1 MARERHQILG
11 RNDELAAV
19 ARFLDSSTEWPAAV
33 LIEGAPG
40 IGKTTVWLRG
50 IQAAGLAGL
59 RVLVARPVQADAKM
73 SFTTLGDLLG
83 DVIDDVSRELPE
95 PQRRALDIALLRA
108 GDAAMRPDR
117 RAVSLATAGLL
128 RSVARRGPVL
138 IAIDD
143 VQWID
148 PASARVL
155 SFALRR
161 VEHVPLGVLAALRTE
176 PGSKDVLDL
185 RGVFTEQ
192 GCSTIEMESLSL
204 EAMSHLLRER
214 LPAGLPHTVVS
225 RIHELSDGNPFF
237 AIEIGRALVRRGT
250 LPGPGEPIPVAG
262 DLVALIRARLRD
274 LPSASREVLLL
285 SAAAVRPTIDVIGRA
300 LGAPSRSLT
309 NLRVAEEAG
318 MIEIESGLVRFTHP
332 LLASTVYGDTPAQE
346 RRSAHKRLAKVVA
359 DDEERVR
366 HLALASQ
373 GPSEGVAVALEEAA
387 QRAAARG
394 APDSA
399 AELEALAVQL
409 TPPLA
414 QTTRDE
420 RSIRAAEY
428 RFSAGDA
435 RVAQDRLEALIGAMP
450 KGPARARARRA
461 LSEMLWNDVR
471 QVRRQIEQAFDDLRD
486 ADDQPSA
493 RVALLFD
500 AGWIEQ
506 MGGDLRAGS
515 QLAHEALDL
524 AETPR
529 DSLVV
534 AEGMALVGYC
544 DFLIGQDTR
553 ADLERGIALDSEKGP
568 GSDGFYYSNPRRTL
582 GATLMW
588 SGALD
593 EARIHL
599 EADLE
604 ATVARGG
611 LSLLWETLVY
621 LAELELRAGNWDAAA
636 RYASEGLEGLDEA
649 GLEQAREV
657 HLWSTA
663 LIAAHRGEVDIA
675 RAHAIEGLR
684 LAEDHGD
691 VFHIVSNRS
700 VLGFLELSLGDPAAA
715 HGWMAPLP
723 ELTDRWGL
731 REPGAFPFLAD
742 AIEALIALGD
752 VEAAAALLERLES
765 EGRASERVLALATAA
780 RCRALLAAAA
790 GDLDGGVAAV
800 HESLELHER
809 LPQPFDLART
819 LLVSGQIQ
827 RRLARKAD
835 ARGHLLQALSIF
847 ERLGAPL
854 WAARARDDLRRIGGR
869 RSSAGS
875 LTLAERRIAELVRE
889 GNTDKEI
896 AASLFITPKTVGTQL
911 SRIYRKVGVRSR
923 TELAVVLSDD
933 DASAGSPAKQ

>member
-11 RNDELAAV
+11 RHDELAAV
-19 ARFLDSSTEWPAAV
+19 TRFLDSSTEWPAAA

-40 IGKTTVWLRG
+40 IGKTTVWLHG
-50 IQAAGLAGL
+50 IESAEQGSC
-59 RVLVARPVQADAKM
+59 RVLAARPVQADAKM

-83 DVIDDVSRELPE
+83 DVIDDVAGELPE
-95 PQRRALDIALLRA
+95 PQRLALDIALLRA

-161 VEHVPLGVLAALRTE
+161 VEHVPLGVLTALRTE
-176 PGSKDVLDL
+176 PGSRDVLDL

-192 GCSTIEMESLSL
+192 GCSTIEIESLSL
-204 EAMSHLLRER
+204 DAMSHLMRER
-214 LPAGLPHTVVS
+214 LGAALPHTVVS

-300 LGAPSRSLT
+300 LGAPSRSLAS
-309 NLRVAEEAG
+309 LRVAEEAG
-318 MIEIESGLVRFTHP
+318 TIEIDSGLVRFTHP

-346 RRSAHKRLAKVVA
+346 RRSAHRRLAKVVA

-366 HLALASQ
+366 HMALASQ
-373 GPSEGVAVALEEAA
+373 GPSEGVAIALEEAA

-399 AELEALAVQL
+399 AELQALAVEL

-414 QTTRDE
+414 QPTRDE

-435 RVAQDRLEALIGAMP
+435 RVAQGRLEALIRSMP
-450 KGPARARARRA
+450 QGPSRA
-461 LSEMLWNDVR
+461 LARQALCEMLWNDVR
-471 QVRRQIEQAFDDLRD
+471 GIRRQLDQAIEDLGA
-486 ADDQPSA
+486 ADSA
-493 RVALLFD
+493 SVRVSLLMD
-500 AGWIEQ
+500 AGWVGQ
-506 MGGDLRAGS
+506 MGGDLREGARRVR
-515 QLAHEALDL
+515 EALEL
-524 AETPR
+524 AETLGDP
-529 DSLVV
+529 LLI
-534 AEGMALVGYC
+534 AEVLAIVGYC
-544 DFLIGQDTR
+544 EFLTGRDTR
-553 ADLERGIALDSEKGP
+553 ADLERGLALDSEDRARSQGVYLSSP
-568 GSDGFYYSNPRRTL
+568 QRIL

-588 SGALD
+588 SGELD

-621 LAELELRAGNWDAAA
+621 LAELELRAGNWDSAA
-636 RYASEGLEGLDEA
+636 RYALEGLEGLDEA

-663 LIAAHRGEVDIA
+663 LVAAHRGEADIA

-723 ELTDRWGL
+723 ELTDQWGL

-742 AIEALIALGD
+742 AIEALIALGERD
-752 VEAAAALLERLES
+752 AAAALLERLES
-765 EGRASERVLALATAA
+765 EGRACERVLALATAA
-780 RCRALLAAAA
+780 RCRALLSAAA

-819 LLVSGQIQ
+819 LLVSGQVQ

-835 ARGHLLQALSIF
+835 ARGQLLQALSIF

-854 WAARARDDLRRIGGR
+854 WAARARDELRRIGGR

-889 GNTDKEI
+889 GRTDKEI

-933 DASAGSPAKQ
+933 DASPASQAKQ